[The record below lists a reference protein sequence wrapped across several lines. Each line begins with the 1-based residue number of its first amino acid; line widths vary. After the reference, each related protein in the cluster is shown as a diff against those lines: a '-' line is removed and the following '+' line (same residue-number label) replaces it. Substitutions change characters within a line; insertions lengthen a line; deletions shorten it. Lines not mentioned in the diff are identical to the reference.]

1 MSVIEQFARIQKEY
15 LRAYSDVQMWRSV
28 QWNGVDFWQ
37 TPEDI
42 LALAEAIHESG
53 AEAVVE
59 VGVNAGGGLE
69 FYNTILG
76 SNPRAR
82 VIGVDLFW
90 ANHAVV
96 NRNPNRVFLVLGD
109 SAKPDTAQAVKDV
122 IGSRRTMV
130 VLDSDHSKEHVA
142 KELELYAPMVSPD
155 SFLVVMDGVIKD
167 LVGLHNI
174 PEDAATN
181 NPEAAIEEFLPRHP
195 EFSRDMMKN
204 RFGISFA
211 PGGFLRKK
219 P

>member
-1 MSVIEQFARIQKEY
+1 MPPEVEYENLKKIY
-15 LRAYSDVQMWRSV
+15 LRAYCDLQMWRRV

-37 TPEDI
+37 TPEDVI
-42 LALAEAIHESG
+42 ALAEAVYQSG

-59 VGVNAGGGLE
+59 IGVNAGGGLE

-76 SNPRAR
+76 ANPRAR
-82 VIGVDLFW
+82 VIGVDMCW
-90 ANHAVV
+90 VPREVV
-96 NRNPNRVFLVLGD
+96 NRHPERVMMLLGD
-109 SAKPDTAQAVKDV
+109 SAKPETAQAVRDA
-122 IGSRRTMV
+122 IGSRRTMII
-130 VLDSDHSKEHVA
+130 LDSCHEKEHVA
-142 KELELYAPMVSPD
+142 KELELYAPMVSGD

-167 LVGLHNI
+167 LVGVYAI

-181 NPEAAIEEFLPRHP
+181 NPEAAVEEFLPRHP
-195 EFSRDMMKN
+195 EFSRDHTKN

>member
-1 MSVIEQFARIQKEY
+1 LSVIEQFGRIQKEY
-15 LRAYSDVQMWRSV
+15 LRAYCNVQMWRSV

-37 TPEDI
+37 TPGDI
-42 LALAEAIHESG
+42 VALAEAVHQSG

-76 SNPRAR
+76 ANPRAR
-82 VIGVDLFW
+82 IIGVDMCW
-90 ANHAVV
+90 APREIV
-96 NRNPNRVFLVLGD
+96 NRHPDRVFMILWD
-109 SAKPDTAQAVKDV
+109 SAKPETASTVKDL

-130 VLDSDHSKEHVA
+130 ILDSCHEKDHVA

-155 SFLVVMDGVIKD
+155 SFLVVMDGVMKD
-167 LVGLHNI
+167 LVGI
-174 PEDAATN
+174 YAMPEDAATN
-181 NPEAAIEEFLPRHP
+181 NPEAAVEEFLPRHP
-195 EFSRDMMKN
+195 EFSRDHTKN

-219 P
+219 E